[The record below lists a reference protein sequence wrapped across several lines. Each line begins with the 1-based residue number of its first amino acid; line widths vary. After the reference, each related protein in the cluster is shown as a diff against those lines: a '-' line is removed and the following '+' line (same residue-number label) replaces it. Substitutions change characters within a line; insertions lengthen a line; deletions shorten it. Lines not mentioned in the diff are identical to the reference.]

1 MMLRGILCG
10 TVASLSS
17 LSTYQATPRTP
28 FTSVDLNLRFQSNQ
42 TSLDI
47 LQAALTD
54 VKTGYNGG
62 VACCAAFI
70 LNHPAIQ
77 GSCSMQDA
85 ILFSKDMR
93 LTWGQM
99 ILSLETRWHSSS
111 PLQLPGSGVLL
122 SKIPLEKHSRAPIR
136 VYHEMPGCLGLE
148 FVLDLGAPRATST
161 TVSLTPLTS
170 ASQCLGVKVWKS
182 NSLPCQPCLCLV
194 RFPLLSIHQEG
205 SWNIHTVRTV
215 APEIQSSCS
224 RYGNRTVCNE
234 CGCDNCC
241 GSGLIQYAYA
251 CAYIKYH

>member
-17 LSTYQATPRTP
+17 LSTYQATPRTL

-122 SKIPLEKHSRAPIR
+122 SKIPLEKHLRAPIR

-161 TVSLTPLTS
+161 TVSLTLDFGFSVSRCQGLEIKLAALPAVPVSCQISTPQHPPRRVMKHPHCAHCRPWDSIKLF
-170 ASQCLGVKVWKS
+170 KVR
-182 NSLPCQPCLCLV
+182 QPYRLQWVWL
-194 RFPLLSIHQEG
+194 RQLL
-205 SWNIHTVRTV
+205 WFWTD
-215 APEIQSSCS
+215 
-224 RYGNRTVCNE
+224 TVCV
-234 CGCDNCC
+234 CMC
-241 GSGLIQYAYA
+241 I
-251 CAYIKYH
+251 H